1 MTVCTLTLT
10 DEVLT
15 SRTPPTV
22 AVIVALVCVVMF
34 VDTALTKLNVTVKD
48 AGATM
53 LAVVCKVRVV
63 MSAVMFR
70 VLVAAECT
78 LCTLPFAGSI
88 VST

>member
-22 AVIVALVCVVMF
+22 AVIVALACVVMF
-34 VDTALTKLNVTVKD
+34 VDTALTKLNVKVKD

-63 MSAVMFR
+63 ISAVMFR
-70 VLVAAECT
+70 VLVAAACT

-88 VST
+88 VRT